1 MPSAVDVFE
10 AIHTARMLRVLKSD
24 PVPDA
29 LIERILDAATCA
41 PSAGNA
47 QAWSFIAVTDET
59 QRRRLG
65 DAYRRASLSVREFY
79 VAQGRPAHMT
89 DEEFVRMLR
98 SGIHLHEHM
107 GDAPLIF
114 LPCMRV
120 EPRTLPDS
128 IAPETQA
135 AMRANFVHVAA
146 ASVYPAVQNVIL
158 ACRALGLG
166 TCLTTNH
173 LLVEDEVRAILD
185 LPDDYR
191 VYAMMPIGWP
201 VGRYG
206 PVRRK
211 PLAEVACRDRFGT
224 PWVSSA

>member
-1 MPSAVDVFE
+1 MSPEVGVFE
-10 AIHTARMLRVLKSD
+10 AIRTARMLRVLKPD

-29 LIERILDAATCA
+29 LIERILEAAICA
-41 PSAGNA
+41 PSAGNT

-65 DAYRRASLSVREFY
+65 DAYRRASVSVREFY
-79 VAQGRPAHMT
+79 AAQERPAHMG
-89 DEEFVRMLR
+89 EEQYLRVLR
-98 SGIHLHEHM
+98 SGIYLHEHM
-107 GDAPLIF
+107 GEAPVIF
-114 LPCMRV
+114 LPCMRMEARV
-120 EPRTLPDS
+120 LPS
-128 IAPETQA
+128 SVPPATQA
-135 AMRANFVHVAA
+135 FMRASYVHVAA

-173 LLVEDEVRAILD
+173 FLVEDEVRAIAG

-191 VYAMMPIGWP
+191 IYAMMPIGWP

-211 PLAEVACRDRFGT
+211 PLAEIACRDRFGT
-224 PWVSSA
+224 PWAPSG